1 MAEWMLL
8 MWMIRICGN
17 NLLFEPGAASLQW
30 LRPFQLGAPIST
42 ISRSPERGGNYGTPI
57 LIIRH
62 FRRTNTPSNVY
73 SEVNESPAGCGPESE
88 SESTQLV
95 KFCWQ
100 FGHLTCKAGQKC
112 RPGIPPRD
120 FQDSANCTPQQG
132 EGGAF

>member
-95 KFCWQ
+95 KFRWQ
-100 FGHLTCKAGQKC
+100 FGHLT
-112 RPGIPPRD
+112 
-120 FQDSANCTPQQG
+120 
-132 EGGAF
+132 